1 MSAVVQIHLIGQMLE
16 DGHLHLTGRSSE
28 RDSPIR
34 PDELASMLF
43 AWDEESFYGSF
54 LEMTDEELR
63 LTPMEAFRLFTAP
76 QSLSHIEYMLDEQM
90 EACRNHAFAIKQALA
105 SGQFLPDLD
114 AWKKGV
120 AGWRLTG
127 EKGDLLPA
135 NAHLWLTA
143 VLEHFTSTHFGVS
156 SAWSHVQR
164 EFPALY
170 AIGEEIPPLLDEQD
184 WLQSIG
190 LLPDSTPFRT
200 CLQIVES
207 TYDTQEWHL
216 KIFLQDRQQ
225 PEQLV
230 EITSQDSWDSLPLP
244 SAWRSYKDRYYRDVQ
259 KCVSLIPWLAAED
272 GSAGIHIRTLLS
284 NEEAWRFLTE
294 GSLRLVQSGIH
305 VFLPAWWEQVR
316 KAKPTLKAVMKSS
329 HTRSPHTY
337 FDVLHIMDFEWKL
350 AIGTLELSEK
360 EFRSL
365 LSQQQKL
372 MQINGQWIQVTPEL
386 VSQIQKTLKQTAGSG
401 HLSFRD
407 VLHMYLLPSMEQEEH
422 ADLDQDEEMSLS
434 VEVELDQHLQHF
446 ISQLQEI
453 TSIPLIEQPASFQ
466 GTLRSYQLQGSS
478 WLWFLRSLGLGA
490 CLADDM
496 GLGKTIQFITYL
508 LHGKE
513 RANRHRQAPS
523 LLICPTSVIGNWQ
536 KELERFAPSL
546 HVYIHYGNTRKHGH
560 EFLSSIQEADLVITS
575 YALSHLDEEELSSL
589 TWDTICLDEAQH
601 IKNAH
606 TKQAQSIRRLKAAY
620 RIALTGTPI
629 ENRLMELWSIFEF
642 LNPGYLGSQ
651 HEFSRSFVE
660 PIEGEQ
666 KPELISRLQ
675 RLIQPFLLRREKTD
689 PAIQL
694 DLPEKIE
701 EKEYVRLTAEQAALY
716 ESTIQDMFDKLSGAS
731 AMARRGLILT
741 TLTRLKQI
749 CDHPALIH
757 RERNAAIDLSR
768 SQKLERLLE
777 LVEEIRE
784 KGERC
789 LIFTQYLQMGYLM
802 QRVLESAG
810 YGPVF
815 FLHGGTSK
823 DMRDQMIQRFQD
835 PSLPEQERAG
845 IFILSLRAGGI
856 GLNLTEANHVFHID
870 RWWNPAVE
878 SQATDRVYRIGQ
890 QRNVNVYKFITLGTI
905 EERIDEM
912 MERKHLLSKKIV
924 GTGENWITELSA
936 NELHELFMLRH
947 EWLDGK
953 G

>member
-1 MSAVVQIHLIGQMLE
+1 MSAVAQIHLIGHIQE

-28 RDSPIR
+28 NDAPIR

-43 AWDEESFYGSF
+43 AWDESSFYGSF
-54 LEMTDEELR
+54 LEMTDEAL
-63 LTPMEAFRLFTAP
+63 LLSPVEAFRFFTSP
-76 QSLSHIEYMLDEQM
+76 HGLKHLQLILDEQM
-90 EACRNHAFAIKQALA
+90 EACRRHAYQIKQGLE
-105 SGQFLPDLD
+105 SGQFQPDLN
-114 AWKKGV
+114 AWKQGV
-120 AGWRLTG
+120 EGWRLTG
-127 EKGDLLPA
+127 ENEDLLPA
-135 NAHLWLTA
+135 YVNHWLSSI
-143 VLEHFTSTHFGVS
+143 LQHITSTHFSVS

-164 EFPALY
+164 EYPALY
-170 AIGEEIPPLLDEQD
+170 AIGEEISPQLDEQD

-216 KIFLQDRQQ
+216 KIFLQDRQH
-225 PEQLV
+225 PEHLI
-230 EITSQDSWDSLPLP
+230 EITTLESWDTLTLPP
-244 SAWRSYKDRYYRDVQ
+244 AWHSFEERFNRDVQ
-259 KCVSLIPWLAAED
+259 KCLTMVPWLAGED
-272 GSAGIHIRTLLS
+272 ESTDSRIRTHLT

-294 GSLRLVQSGIH
+294 GSLQLVQSGIH

-316 KAKPTLKAVMKSS
+316 KAKPTLKAVMKSPQ
-329 HTRSPHTY
+329 TRNPQTF

-350 AIGTLELSEK
+350 AIGSLELSEK
-360 EFRSL
+360 EFRTL
-365 LSQQQKL
+365 LTQQQKL

-386 VSQIQKTLKQTAGSG
+386 VNQIQKTLRQTAGRG

-407 VLHMYLLPSMEQEEH
+407 VLQMYLLPTKEQEE
-422 ADLDQDEEMSLS
+422 DLELDQDEDMSLS

-453 TSIPLIEQPASFQ
+453 TSIPLIEQPSSFQ

-508 LHGKE
+508 LYGKE
-513 RANRHRQAPS
+513 KASRYRQAPS

-546 HVYIHYGNTRKHGH
+546 NVYIHYGNARKHGS
-560 EFLSSIQEADLVITS
+560 EFHSAIKEADLVITS
-575 YALSHLDEEELSSL
+575 YALSHLDEEELASL

-606 TKQAQSIRRLKAAY
+606 TKQAQSIRRLSAAY

-651 HEFSRSFVE
+651 QEFSRSFVE

-666 KPELISRLQ
+666 KPELIARLQ

-749 CDHPALIH
+749 CDHPALVH
-757 RERNAAIDLSR
+757 RERQSAVDLTR

-777 LVEEIRE
+777 LVEEVRE

-802 QRVLESAG
+802 QRTLESAG

-835 PSLPEQERAG
+835 ATLPDRERAG

-912 MERKHLLSKKIV
+912 MERKHTLSKKIV

-936 NELHELFMLRH
+936 DELQELFMLRH